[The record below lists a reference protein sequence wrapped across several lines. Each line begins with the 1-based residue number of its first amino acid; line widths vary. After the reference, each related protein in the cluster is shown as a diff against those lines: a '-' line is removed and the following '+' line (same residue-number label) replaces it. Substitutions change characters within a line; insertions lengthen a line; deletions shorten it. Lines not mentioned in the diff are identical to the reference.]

1 MTPYERTVWV
11 NDETDLNEDNMNKI
25 EEQLEK
31 LTTNAIT
38 ESKKDYVTNAEL
50 NKKDYVNATDLENKN
65 YATET
70 FVTETINNTIGSALG
85 GSY

>member
-1 MTPYERTVWV
+1 MTPYGRTVWV

-38 ESKKDYVTNAEL
+38 ESEKGYVTNAEL